1 MSHQIGNPRT
11 ELIKLTVS
19 QQVEDSTLMRQVE
32 NIWGV
37 GALKGN

>member
-1 MSHQIGNPRT
+1 MSQHIGNPRT

-32 NIWGV
+32 NIWGA
-37 GALKGN
+37 GALEGN